1 VTMTERRRD
10 LIVLVAD
17 LDMENAV
24 KGILKRHHSLGISLV
39 EADIL
44 RHPWRDSGCCADGV
58 SFLAP
63 FVDQYD
69 HALLLFDREGC
80 GRENCS
86 TEELEREIGNK
97 LADIGWGENSAVVI
111 LDPELENWVWSDS
124 PHVDGEL
131 GWKDHHPPLRTWLIQ
146 KGFLQIQTIKP
157 PRPKEAVE
165 AALREVRQPRSP
177 SLYSDLAGKVS
188 LLRCEDRSFI
198 RLRTTLQQ
206 WFKEE

>member
-1 VTMTERRRD
+1 MPGRRLD

-24 KGILKRHHSLGISLV
+24 RGILKRTRSIGIRHV

-44 RHPWRDSGCCADGV
+44 RHPWRDSGCCTDGV

-63 FVDQYD
+63 FVNQFD

-80 GRENCS
+80 GREICS
-86 TEELEREIGNK
+86 TEELEDEIGRN
-97 LADIGWGENSAVVI
+97 LAEAGWGERGAVVI

-124 PHVDGEL
+124 PHVDEEL
-131 GWKDHHPPLRTWLIQ
+131 GWKEHQPPLRPWLIQ
-146 KGFLQIQTIKP
+146 KDFLQTQNSKP
-157 PRPKEAVE
+157 FRPKEAVE
-165 AALREVRQPRSP
+165 AALREVRKPRSP
-177 SLYSDLAGKVS
+177 SLYSDLAEKVS
-188 LLRCEDRSFI
+188 LLRCSDRSFI
-198 RLRTTLQQ
+198 KLKTTLQQ